1 MSGVRHD
8 DPRALLASYLTQL
21 AEAGEKDIC
30 LSAETVALVRGA
42 APSQGGES
50 GAAQTLGKPHASQE
64 QSVSRGSGVPRDPV
78 AEKLRDSGGPV
89 AEKPRRPAGP
99 VGEKPRETESS
110 QRLSVREK
118 AALLPELEPIAVR
131 LALGPGT
138 AAPDMF
144 VEASHLESCMCL
156 DEVERISLACEKCE
170 LAGTR
175 INVVFGAGDEN
186 ADLMFVGEAPGA
198 NEDREG
204 IPFIGR
210 AGALLDKII
219 EAAGFRREDVYI
231 SNILKCRPPNN
242 RTPLSSEIDACVP
255 FLAKQIEII
264 APRIICTLGLPAT
277 HTLLGVRGSMG
288 SLRGKIYAQD
298 NLKVIPT
305 YHPAA
310 ALRDPKYKRPMWE
323 DFLRIR
329 KEYDK
334 L

>member
-1 MSGVRHD
+1 MSGAKHD

-30 LSAETVALVRGA
+30 LSSETVALVRGA
-42 APSQGGES
+42 ASSQSGES
-50 GAAQTLGKPHASQE
+50 GAAQTHERPRASQAPDVS
-64 QSVSRGSGVPRDPV
+64 QGTSVPLNRAVER
-78 AEKLRDSGGPV
+78 
-89 AEKPRRPAGP
+89 
-99 VGEKPRETESS
+99 PRETEAP
-110 QRLSVREK
+110 QRLSVGEK
-118 AALLPELEPIAVR
+118 AALLPELEPIEVK
-131 LALGPGT
+131 LALGPAT
-138 AAPDMF
+138 ADPDMF
-144 VEASHLESCMCL
+144 VEASHLGSCTCL
-156 DEVERISLACEKCE
+156 DEIERISLACEKCE

-219 EAAGFRREDVYI
+219 EAAGFRRENVYI

-242 RTPLSSEIDACVP
+242 RTPLSSEIAACVP
-255 FLAKQIEII
+255 LLAKQIEII

-277 HTLLGVRGSMG
+277 QTLLGVKGSMG
-288 SLRGKIYAQD
+288 SLRGKVYAQG